1 MKYLWLLLLLP
12 TMGWSL
18 TPAQQFERSVE
29 VVMQNSTMPD
39 VYPGMVV
46 ASPSRV
52 NPNYYFDWVRDTAL
66 TYRAIID
73 LYELRKD
80 PKVKEMIKVWVA
92 GEARRQNLPSLTG
105 LGEPKYTIDGNGY
118 NGPWGRPQNDGPALR
133 AIASIKFANLLL
145 RENETQYVLENLYT
159 GVIPAESMIKKDLEY
174 TAHNWREHSFE
185 PWEEEKGMHF
195 YVLLAQHT
203 ALQEGAKLAREL
215 GDGGAADFYA
225 KISLEIADYLKA
237 NFLDDQIGIRV
248 SSVRSATLGYKN
260 SLIDVS
266 PLLALLHTS
275 PYQKLFSFRDP
286 HVVKYI
292 NTLVSVNKQIYK
304 INHDH
309 PNLGVAIGRYPE
321 DKYTG
326 YHSEGEG
333 NPWFL
338 TTIGLGEYYCQTG
351 GHGSAKKQFDR
362 AFFHMGENGSM
373 SEQINRNN
381 GYMMGAEQ
389 LTWSHN
395 SYMTAMMRCGY
406 IK

>member
-1 MKYLWLLLLLP
+1 MKYLLLLLLP
-12 TMGWSL
+12 TMGLAL
-18 TPAQQFERSVE
+18 TPSQQFERSVE

-133 AIASIKFANLLL
+133 AIAAIKFANLLL
-145 RENETQYVLENLYT
+145 KENETQYVLENLYT
-159 GVIPAESMIKKDLEY
+159 GVIPADSMIKKDLEY
-174 TAHNWREHSFE
+174 TAHNWKQHSFE
-185 PWEEEKGMHF
+185 PWEEEKGLHF
-195 YVLLAQHT
+195 YVLLVQHT
-203 ALQEGAKLAREL
+203 ALQEGAKLAQEL

-225 KISLEIADYLKA
+225 RTSREIADFIKG
-237 NFLDDQIGIRV
+237 NFLDEKIGIRV
-248 SSVRSATLGYKN
+248 STERSATLGYKH
-260 SLIDVS
+260 SYLDVS

-275 PYQKLFSFRDP
+275 PYQKIFTFRDP

-292 NTLVSVNKQIYK
+292 NTLVSVNRDIYK
-304 INHDH
+304 INKDY

-321 DKYTG
+321 DKYNG

-338 TTIGLGEYYCQTG
+338 TTLGLGEYYCQTG
-351 GHGSAKKQFDR
+351 GHASAKKQFDR

-381 GYMMGAEQ
+381 GYMQGAEQ

-395 SYMTAMMRCGY
+395 AYMTAMMRCGY